1 MDKLLQILEALKP
14 GVDYENETNLVTS
27 KILDSLT
34 IVELIEQLEDAYD
47 IEVTMEE
54 FISTNFES
62 VTKIYEMIQRLS

>member
-34 IVELIEQLEDAYD
+34 IVELIEQIEDAYD